1 MPGTIKSSIGFGTLL
16 LDGIGD
22 TIRVSLSDDP
32 VKEVKVGNEILKS
45 LGLRNRG
52 VKIISCPSCARQGF
66 QVIDT
71 VKILEKKLSHIK
83 TPVTLSIIGC
93 VVNGPGEAAYTD
105 IGITGGGKGNNM
117 LYLSGLQTEKVPTEN
132 IIEKV
137 VEEVQK
143 KVSEL
148 EKNKM
153 IPRKTIEDLI
163 DKHSLLE
170 KDLSSGNIDKKIFAE
185 KSKEYSDLN
194 EIIHDTKKY
203 LSFEKDKKEL
213 EKIIDDI
220 SSDEELKKMAK
231 LELEELNE
239 ENKKNEK
246 KLKLFLLPKDEA
258 DKKNAIIEIRAGTGG
273 LEASLFA
280 ADLFRMYEKVSNKK
294 KWSLELISISRSEAG
309 GLKEVIASIKGTN
322 IYSTLKYESGV
333 HRVQRVP
340 DTETQ
345 GRVHTSAATVAVLPE
360 AEEVDLKINESDL
373 RIDVFRAG
381 GPGGQSVNTTDSAV
395 RITHIPTG
403 LSVSQ
408 QDEKSQHKNKAKGM
422 KILRSRLYELER
434 SRIDLERS
442 KDRKSKIGTGDRSER
457 IRTYNFP
464 QGRVT
469 DHRINLTLHKLDEFL
484 EGEVFDE
491 MIETLT
497 LQAQEESLSN
507 L

>member
-1 MPGTIKSSIGFGTLL
+1 
-16 LDGIGD
+16 
-22 TIRVSLSDDP
+22 
-32 VKEVKVGNEILKS
+32 
-45 LGLRNRG
+45 
-52 VKIISCPSCARQGF
+52 
-66 QVIDT
+66 
-71 VKILEKKLSHIK
+71 
-83 TPVTLSIIGC
+83 
-93 VVNGPGEAAYTD
+93 
-105 IGITGGGKGNNM
+105 
-117 LYLSGLQTEKVPTEN
+117 
-132 IIEKV
+132 
-137 VEEVQK
+137 
-143 KVSEL
+143 
-148 EKNKM
+148 M
-153 IPRKTIEDLI
+153 IPQKTIEDLI
-163 DKHSLLE
+163 NKHSTLE
-170 KDLSSGNIDKKIFAE
+170 KDLSSGKIDKKLFAE

-194 EIIHDTKKY
+194 EIVEDAKKY
-203 LSFEKDKKEL
+203 ILFEKDKREL
-213 EKIIDDI
+213 EKILADQN
-220 SSDEELKKMAK
+220 SDKELLNMAEIELKD
-231 LELEELNE
+231 LQTVFE
-239 ENKKNEK
+239 KNEK
-246 KLKLFLLPKDEA
+246 KLKLFLLPKDDA

-280 ADLFRMYEKVSNKK
+280 GDLFKMYEKVSHKK
-294 KWSLELISISRSEAG
+294 KWLVEIISISKSEAG

-360 AEEVDLKINESDL
+360 AEEVDLKINDADL

-422 KILRSRLYELER
+422 KILRARLYELER
-434 SRIDLERS
+434 SRIDQERS
-442 KDRKSKIGTGDRSER
+442 KDRKSKIGSGDRSER

-469 DHRINLTLHKLDEFL
+469 DHRINLTIHKLEEFL
-484 EGEVFDE
+484 EGEAFDE
-491 MIETLT
+491 MIESLT